1 MKQKFFSLKW
11 RAIFLTSLVL
21 LGLASVFTFVSHIN
35 MTRQF
40 QVMQN
45 NSYERQVNEIDVSIK
60 RDSNDLRQL
69 ASIVAASESLGVSL
83 VSQNVAAGQEVLESQ
98 WPTLQ
103 LGSGLEEIAVF
114 NTDGSIFLHMGQS
127 QSAIDNDIIVRWAKD
142 VGGNEMP
149 ESKVF
154 CRQSCRQ
161 YAIVPILLNGDSVG
175 SVMVARPLADI
186 ALYALE
192 NAGGNIALVL
202 NNDKKGTAND
212 HYINGWSM
220 TVTAITDEKFTL
232 ALLKAAVEDFSF
244 NQLLGN
250 PRIIKYR
257 DRFYELLAMPI
268 EAEEESRDGYFIL
281 TSDVSD
287 QISTINHTTTYTL
300 LIALSGWL
308 IAEILLFGIMWRPM
322 ARLRRLTYLL
332 PVLAQGGFDKIRQ
345 HTKMGNGL
353 WHDEIDV
360 LGQTAQKLANQLEI
374 LEEEVDLKG
383 KQLNERLLE
392 LSRERDFIAGL
403 LNTAHVLI
411 FTQDVDGHITLVN
424 QYALELLGMEK
435 CQLIGKR
442 FKDVFHL
449 HARTLNHSMEQHESV
464 VRGAQQEEK
473 IITWVHT
480 SMGDNDK
487 TAQRI
492 SVGLDISARK
502 KAEQQLEWLA
512 HRDPLTSLY
521 NRRFFQQ
528 SLEAAIAR
536 GAYGAVL
543 YLDLDQFKM
552 VNELGGH
559 HAGDQLLRLVADA
572 LSSELAGECIV
583 ARQGGDEFSILLE
596 AADAQEAVSIAEKVH
611 KKLESILFSEGGRHH
626 RAMASIGIALY
637 PEHGDNETDLMAS
650 ADLAMYKAKEKSTQK
665 WHLLSSIHESRE
677 QLQERVYWVELIRS
691 SLGADR
697 FTLMLQPIVRID
709 DFSVKHYE
717 VLLRMHDENGKLH
730 MPGSFIP
737 VAERFGLI
745 VEIDR
750 WVIREA
756 IALLSR
762 FSDDQTSLA
771 INVSG
776 QSLHDESIKNF
787 LEEEI
792 KNKGLSP
799 SRIIIEVTET
809 AAVADLATARNVL
822 QGISELGC
830 RIALDDFGVG
840 FSSFHY
846 LDQLPSD
853 YIKIDGS
860 FIQHMLTNEK
870 DRLIVKSIADIA
882 KGFGKEV
889 IAEFVDQKDI
899 IEILKAYDIAYAQ
912 GYYMGRP
919 VEAALFNI
927 QE

>member
-21 LGLASVFTFVSHIN
+21 LGLASVFTIVSHVN

-45 NSYERQVNEIDVSIK
+45 NNYQRQTNEIDISIE

-69 ASIVAASESLGVSL
+69 ASIVAASESLGASL
-83 VSQNVAAGQEVLESQ
+83 INQDITAGEEILESQ

-103 LGSGLEEIAVF
+103 LGSGLEEVTVF
-114 NTDGSIFLHMGQS
+114 NTDGTVFLHKGRS
-127 QSAIDNDIIVRWAKD
+127 QPNIDDDIVVRWIKD
-142 VGGNEMP
+142 VGNNEIP
-149 ESKVF
+149 ENKVF
-154 CRQSCRQ
+154 CRQDCRQ
-161 YAIVPILLNGDSVG
+161 YAIVPILLNGESVG
-175 SVMVARPLADI
+175 VVMVARPLADI
-186 ALYALE
+186 ALYALQ

-202 NNDKKGTAND
+202 NDNKTGT
-212 HYINGWSM
+212 INGHYLADWSM
-220 TVTAITDEKFTL
+220 TVTAVTSEQSTL
-232 ALLKAAVEDFSF
+232 ELLKGAVEKFSF
-244 NQLLGN
+244 NDLLGD
-250 PRIIKYR
+250 PKIIKHGDY
-257 DRFYELLAMPI
+257 FYELLAMPI
-268 EAEEESRDGYFIL
+268 EAEKESNNGYFIL

-287 QISTINHTTTYTL
+287 QISTINRTTSYTL

-332 PVLAQGGFDKIRQ
+332 PVLAQGGFEKIRQ
-345 HTKMGNGL
+345 HANTRNGL

-374 LEEEVDLKG
+374 LEGEVDSRG
-383 KQLNERLLE
+383 QQLNERLVE

-411 FTQDVDGHITLVN
+411 FTQDGEGRITLVN
-424 QYALELLGMEK
+424 QYALELLGK
-435 CQLIGKR
+435 KKSQIIGQR
-442 FKDVFHL
+442 FKDIFHH
-449 HARTLNHSMEQHESV
+449 HARIMNHSIEQHESI

-480 SMGDNDK
+480 TMGGNDR

-528 SLEAAIAR
+528 SMEAAIAR
-536 GAYGAVL
+536 GGHGAVL

-559 HAGDQLLRLVADA
+559 HAGDQLLRLVAEA
-572 LSSELAGECIV
+572 LTSELAGECIV

-596 AADAQEAVSIAEKVH
+596 AAEAQEAVETAEKVH
-611 KKLESILFSEGGRHH
+611 GKLEGILFSEGGRHH

-665 WHLLSSIHESRE
+665 WHLLSSVHESRE
-677 QLQERVYWVELIRS
+677 QLQERAHWVELIRS
-691 SLGADR
+691 SLAADR

-717 VLLRMHDENGKLH
+717 VLLRMQDENGTVH

-750 WVIREA
+750 WVVRES

-762 FSDDQTSLA
+762 FNDDQTSLA
-771 INVSG
+771 INLSG
-776 QSLHDESIKNF
+776 QSLHDDSIKNF
-787 LEEEI
+787 LEKEI
-792 KNKGLSP
+792 KDNRVCS
-799 SRIIIEVTET
+799 SRIIIEITET

-822 QGISELGC
+822 QGISDLGC

-899 IEILKAYDIAYAQ
+899 IALLKAYDIAYAQ

-919 VEAALFNI
+919 VEAALFNVK
-927 QE
+927 E

>member
-45 NSYERQVNEIDVSIK
+45 NNYERQINEIDVSIK

-69 ASIVAASESLGVSL
+69 GSIVAASESLGVSL
-83 VSQNVAAGQEVLESQ
+83 IAQNVATGEEVLESQ

-103 LGSGLEEIAVF
+103 LGSGLEEITVF
-114 NTDGSIFLHMGQS
+114 NTDGSVFLHVGQP
-127 QSAIDNDIIVRWAKD
+127 QSGIDDGITARWGKE
-142 VGGNEMP
+142 VGRSEMP
-149 ESKVF
+149 QSKVF
-154 CRQSCRQ
+154 CRQDCRQ
-161 YAIVPILLNGDSVG
+161 YAIVPILLKGNSVG
-175 SVMVARPLADI
+175 SVLVARPLADV
-186 ALYALE
+186 ALYALQ

-202 NNDKKGTAND
+202 NNDKKNMESD
-212 HYINGWSM
+212 HYINDWSM
-220 TVTAITDEKFTL
+220 TVTAITDEKSTL
-232 ALLKAAVEDFSF
+232 SLLRAAVEKFSF
-244 NQLLGN
+244 KQLLGS
-250 PRIIKYR
+250 PRIIKHR

-268 EAEEESRDGYFIL
+268 EAEEESSEGYFIL

-345 HTKMGNGL
+345 HAKVRSGL

-360 LGQTAQKLANQLEI
+360 LGQTAQTLANQLEV
-374 LEEEVDLKG
+374 LEEEVDFKG
-383 KQLNERLLE
+383 KQLNERLME
-392 LSRERDFIAGL
+392 LSHERDFITGL

-411 FTQDVDGHITLVN
+411 FTQDINGRITLVN
-424 QYALELLGMEK
+424 QYALELLGMK
-435 CQLIGKR
+435 KQQLIGKR

-449 HARTLNHSMEQHESV
+449 HARTLSPSMEQHESV

-480 SMGDNDK
+480 TMGDNDK

-536 GAYGAVL
+536 GAHGAVL

-596 AADAQEAVSIAEKVH
+596 TANAQEAVVTAEKVH
-611 KKLESILFSEGGRHH
+611 KRLESILFSENGRHH

-637 PEHGDNETDLMAS
+637 PEHGENETELMAS

-691 SLGADR
+691 SLAAGR

-717 VLLRMHDENGKLH
+717 VLLRMHDENGLLH

-750 WVIREA
+750 WVVKEA
-756 IALLSR
+756 VLLLGE
-762 FSDDQTSLA
+762 FKDDQVSFA
-771 INVSG
+771 INLSG
-776 QSLHDESIKNF
+776 QSLHDDSIKDF
-787 LEEEI
+787 LEKEME
-792 KNKGLSP
+792 KNSVCP
-799 SRIIIEVTET
+799 SRVIIEITET
-809 AAVADLATARNVL
+809 AAVSDLATARNVL
-822 QGISELGC
+822 QSISELGC
-830 RIALDDFGVG
+830 HIALDDFGVG

-860 FIQHMLTNEK
+860 FIRNMLDNDK

-882 KGFGKEV
+882 HGFGKKV
-889 IAEFVDQKDI
+889 IAEFVEDEKMI
-899 IEILKAYDIAYAQ
+899 SILELYGVTYAQ
-912 GYYMGRP
+912 GYYVGRP
-919 VEAALFNI
+919 
-927 QE
+927 QEVKKNKVM

>member
-21 LGLASVFTFVSHIN
+21 LGLASVFTFVSHMN

-45 NSYERQVNEIDVSIK
+45 NNYERQIKEIEVSIK

-69 ASIVAASESLGVSL
+69 ASIVAASESLGSSL
-83 VSQNVAAGQEVLESQ
+83 ANQDIGAGKEVIESQ

-103 LGSGLEEIAVF
+103 LGSGLEEVTVY
-114 NTDGSIFLHMGQS
+114 NSDGSLFLHMGQPQADTDDDIIARWVKGVS
-127 QSAIDNDIIVRWAKD
+127 DNDI
-142 VGGNEMP
+142 P
-149 ESKVF
+149 ENKIF
-154 CRQSCRQ
+154 CRYDCRQ
-161 YAIVPILLNGDSVG
+161 YAMVPILLNGNSVG
-175 SVMVARPLADI
+175 SVLVARPLADI
-186 ALYALE
+186 ALYALQ
-192 NAGGNIALVL
+192 NAGGNIALL
-202 NNDKKGTAND
+202 LKNNKKNTVDD
-212 HYINGWSM
+212 HYLDNWSM
-220 TVTAITDEKFTL
+220 MITAVTHEKSTL
-232 ALLKAAVEDFSF
+232 PLLTAAVERFSF
-244 NQLLGN
+244 EELLGN
-250 PRIIKYR
+250 PRIIKYQGR
-257 DRFYELLAMPI
+257 SYELLAMPI
-268 EAEEESRDGYFIL
+268 KAEEESRKGYFIL

-287 QISTINHTTTYTL
+287 QISTINRTTTYTL
-300 LIALSGWL
+300 LIALGGWL
-308 IAEILLFGIMWRPM
+308 SAEILLFGIMWRPM

-345 HTKMGNGL
+345 QAKVRSGL

-360 LGQTAQKLANQLEI
+360 LGQTAQKLANQLEL
-374 LEEEVDLKG
+374 LEEEVDFKG

-392 LSRERDFIAGL
+392 LSHERDFITGL

-411 FTQDVDGHITLVN
+411 FTQDVDGRITLVN
-424 QYALELLGMEK
+424 QYALELLGMNRK
-435 CQLIGKR
+435 QLLGKQ
-442 FKDVFHL
+442 FKNIFQI
-449 HARTLNHSMEQHESV
+449 HARALNHSLSQHESV
-464 VRGAQQEEK
+464 VRGAHQEEK

-480 SMGDNDK
+480 TMGDNDK

-502 KAEQQLEWLA
+502 KAEQKLEWLA

-536 GAYGAVL
+536 GAHGAVL

-596 AADAQEAVSIAEKVH
+596 AADAQEALATAEKVH
-611 KKLESILFSEGGRHH
+611 ERLESILFSENGRHH

-637 PEHGDNETDLMAS
+637 PEHGNNETELMAS

-665 WHLLSSIHESRE
+665 WYLLSSIHESRE
-677 QLQERVYWVELIRS
+677 QLQERAYWVELIRS
-691 SLGADR
+691 SLADNR
-697 FTLMLQPIVRID
+697 FKLMLQPIVCLED
-709 DFSVKHYE
+709 LSVKHYE
-717 VLLRMHDENGKLH
+717 VLLRMYDENGRLH

-745 VEIDR
+745 VDIDR
-750 WVIREA
+750 WVVREA
-756 IALLSR
+756 VLLLSKLKN
-762 FSDDQTSLA
+762 DQASLA
-771 INVSG
+771 INLSG
-776 QSLHDESIKNF
+776 QSLHDDTIKRFIERELDNR
-787 LEEEI
+787 
-792 KNKGLSP
+792 NVSP
-799 SRIIIEVTET
+799 SRIIVEITET

-822 QGISELGC
+822 QEISDLGC

-860 FIQHMLTNEK
+860 FIQHMLTNDK

-889 IAEFVDQKDI
+889 IAEFVDQEAI
-899 IEILKAYDIAYAQ
+899 IEILKSYGIAYAQ

-919 VEAALFNI
+919 AEAASFNI

>member
-21 LGLASVFTFVSHIN
+21 LGLSSVFTFVSHLN

-45 NSYERQVNEIDVSIK
+45 NNYERQIKEIDVSIE

-69 ASIVAASESLGVSL
+69 ASIVAASESLGDSL
-83 VSQNVAAGQEVLESQ
+83 VSQNVAAGEEVLESQ

-103 LGSGLEEIAVF
+103 LGSGLEEVTVF
-114 NTDGSIFLHMGQS
+114 NTDGSVFLHMGQA
-127 QSAIDNDIIVRWAKD
+127 QPDINDDIVARWIKNVGDNEI
-142 VGGNEMP
+142 P
-149 ESKVF
+149 ENKVF

-161 YAIVPILLNGDSVG
+161 YAIVPILLDGESVG
-175 SVMVARPLADI
+175 IVMVARPLADI
-186 ALYALE
+186 ALYTLQ

-202 NNDKKGTAND
+202 NNDEKNTVDD
-212 HYINGWSM
+212 HYLFDWSM
-220 TVTAITDEKFTL
+220 TVTAITREQSTL
-232 ALLKAAVEDFSF
+232 ALLKSAVNKFPFDD
-244 NQLLGN
+244 LLGD
-250 PRIIKYR
+250 PRIIKHD

-268 EAEEESRDGYFIL
+268 EAEEESSKGYFIL

-287 QISTINHTTTYTL
+287 QISNINRTTSYTL

-332 PVLAQGGFDKIRQ
+332 PVLAQGGFEKIRQ
-345 HTKMGNGL
+345 HANTKNGL

-360 LGQTAQKLANQLEI
+360 LGQTTQKLANQLEI
-374 LEEEVDLKG
+374 LEGEVDLKG
-383 KQLNERLLE
+383 RQLNERLVE
-392 LSRERDFIAGL
+392 LSHERDFITGL

-411 FTQDVDGHITLVN
+411 FTQDSDGRITLVN
-424 QYALELLGMEK
+424 QYALEVLGMEK
-435 CQLIGKR
+435 DQLVGQR
-442 FKDVFHL
+442 FRDIFHH
-449 HARTLNHSMEQHESV
+449 HARTLNHSTGQHESV
-464 VRGAQQEEK
+464 VRGARHEEK

-480 SMGDNDK
+480 AMGGNDR

-528 SLEAAIAR
+528 SLEAVIGR

-596 AADAQEAVSIAEKVH
+596 AAGAQEAVGVAEKVH
-611 KKLESILFSEGGRHH
+611 ERLEGILFSEGGRHH

-677 QLQERVYWVELIRS
+677 QLQERAYWVELIRS
-691 SLGADR
+691 SLAADR
-697 FTLMLQPIVRID
+697 FMLMFQPIVRID

-717 VLLRMHDENGKLH
+717 VLLRMQDENGTLH
-730 MPGSFIP
+730 MPGAFIP

-750 WVIREA
+750 WVVREA
-756 IALLSR
+756 ITLLSV
-762 FSDDQTSLA
+762 FKDKQISLA
-771 INVSG
+771 INLSG
-776 QSLHDESIKNF
+776 QSLHDESIKHF
-787 LEEEI
+787 LENEI
-792 KNKGLSP
+792 KNNGVCP
-799 SRIIIEVTET
+799 SRIIVEITET
-809 AAVADLATARNVL
+809 AAVADLAAARNVL
-822 QGISELGC
+822 QEISELGC
-830 RIALDDFGVG
+830 QIALDDFGVG

-846 LDQLPSD
+846 LDQLPSN

-860 FIQHMLTNEK
+860 FVQNMLRDDK

-882 KGFGKEV
+882 HGFGKLV
-889 IAEFVDQKDI
+889 IAEFVDNKDMLS
-899 IEILKAYDIAYAQ
+899 ILDSYGVTYAQ
-912 GYYMGRP
+912 GYYLGRP
-919 VEAALFNI
+919 ERNI
-927 QE
+927 ISDEVI